1 MTLENK
7 FTNWIYQNSPIWL
20 QNSLV
25 TYIGILENRSRF
37 NNEFEKY
44 SEFLTQ
50 SKKFSVNETL
60 EYQHHKLR
68 KLISHAYKTVPYYY
82 NLFKDLGLK
91 PNDVKNEADL
101 KKLPMLTKEML
112 THNSHLLISR
122 NIPRRELI
130 LVHTSGTTGT
140 ALKFMWTRTGLARE
154 FAFIWSRRRSG
165 VSINDLHASFNARK
179 IVPIKQQKPPFWR
192 INRKAN
198 QILFSQ
204 YHISSN
210 NALSYLNYL
219 NEQPFIYYDGYP
231 SSLYLLAD
239 LALQNAIEIRR
250 PPVAIYTSSE
260 TLLKWQKSTIENIFK
275 TKIIDSY
282 GSAEQGALAVQ
293 CDYQNY
299 HFIPEYGIVELIP
312 IAKEGDLIKAEIIST
327 SFLNYGMPMIRYRLN
342 DHVLMSKDKK
352 CLCGFE
358 GAIIK
363 QIDGRIED
371 SIITP
376 NGSLIGR
383 MDHIFKDL
391 TKIRESQI
399 VQYSPEEIIIKIV
412 RRHTYDKSEEKALLN
427 KVKDRVGKEMK
438 IQIKYVNFIER
449 TSYGKFRAV
458 ISDINKPKS

>member
-7 FTNWIYQNSPIWL
+7 FTYWIYQNSPIWF
-20 QNSLV
+20 QNFLV
-25 TYIGILENRSRF
+25 SSTGILENRGRF
-37 NNEFEKY
+37 NNEFEGF

-50 SKKFSVNETL
+50 SKKFSKNEVV
-60 EYQHHKLR
+60 EYQRHSLR
-68 KLISHAYKTVPYYY
+68 KLINHAYKTVPYYY
-82 NLFKDLGLK
+82 HIFKDLKLN
-91 PNDVKNEADL
+91 PNDVKNEEEL

-112 THNSHLLISR
+112 THNSHSLISR
-122 NIPRRELI
+122 NIPKRDLI
-130 LVHTSGTTGT
+130 PVHTSGTTGT
-140 ALKFMWTRTGLARE
+140 AIKFMWTKTGLARE
-154 FAFIWSRRRSG
+154 FAFIWAKRRPG
-165 VSINDLHASFNARK
+165 VNINDLHASFNARK
-179 IVPIKQQKPPFWR
+179 IVPIKQKSPPFWR
-192 INRKAN
+192 VNRKAN

-204 YHISSN
+204 YHISPN

-219 NEQPFIYYDGYP
+219 NDQPFIYYDGYP

-239 LALQNAIEIRR
+239 LALQNNITIRK

-260 TLLKWQKSTIENIFK
+260 TLLEWQKSTIENTFK

-293 CDYQNY
+293 CVYGNY

-312 IAKEGDLIKAEIIST
+312 VAKEGDLIKAEIIST

-352 CLCGFE
+352 CQCGFE

-371 SIITP
+371 TIITP

-383 MDHIFKDL
+383 MDHVFKDL

-399 VQYSPEEIIIKIV
+399 VQYRPEEIIIKIV
-412 RRHTYDKSEEKALLN
+412 RRPSYDKLEEETLLN
-427 KVKDRVGKEMK
+427 ELKARLGQEMK
-438 IQIKYVNFIER
+438 IQIEYVNFIER
-449 TSYGKFRAV
+449 TSHGKFRAV
-458 ISDINKPKS
+458 ISNIYTTKS